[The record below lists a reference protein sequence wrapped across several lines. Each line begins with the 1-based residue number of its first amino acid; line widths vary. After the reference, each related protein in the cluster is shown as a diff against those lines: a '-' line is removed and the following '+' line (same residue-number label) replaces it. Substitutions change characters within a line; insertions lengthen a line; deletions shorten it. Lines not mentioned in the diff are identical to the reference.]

1 MRLVTKYF
9 IGILRDAF
17 GTAGPGV
24 GTAHHRLRPAA
35 CDHTTTMSTDEPALD
50 QDVIFDVLSSSRRR
64 YVLYYL
70 SQHDAPVELPTLA
83 EEVAAW
89 ETESTVEELS
99 SQERKRVY
107 VSLYQTHVPK
117 LEEVGLVEYDQD
129 TGEVSLTDQSSQI
142 QGFLREPTSARSRLL
157 NLALVV
163 GVSLATLVAG
173 LFALPTV
180 EPSAGLF
187 AVLALWA
194 LVTVVVTYLVY
205 RRNGGGEFPRT
216 LRNR

>member
-1 MRLVTKYF
+1 
-9 IGILRDAF
+9 
-17 GTAGPGV
+17 
-24 GTAHHRLRPAA
+24 
-35 CDHTTTMSTDEPALD
+35 MSTDEPALD

-70 SQHDAPVELPTLA
+70 SQYDDPVELPTLA

-142 QGFLREPTSARSRLL
+142 QDFLREPPSDRSRLF

-163 GVSLATLVAG
+163 GVSLATLLAG

-187 AVLALWA
+187 VVLALWA

-205 RRNGGGEFPRT
+205 GRDDGGEFPRT